1 MNTKIVMTTCSIVMG
16 LTGISL
22 SFVPLE
28 IMSCLGLES
37 SKSLLYL
44 LQILGAL
51 YFGFAMLNWMTKSSL
66 IGAIYNRPIAIANF
80 SHFLIAGLALTKG
93 VLTNPGLPLVIQIAA
108 GVYIVFAVSF
118 GIILFRHPVV
128 QK

>member
-1 MNTKIVMTTCSIVMG
+1 MNTKIVMITSSIVMG

>member
-1 MNTKIVMTTCSIVMG
+1 MNTKIVMITSSIVMG

-44 LQILGAL
+44 LQ
-51 YFGFAMLNWMTKSSL
+51 N
-66 IGAIYNRPIAIANF
+66 
-80 SHFLIAGLALTKG
+80 
-93 VLTNPGLPLVIQIAA
+93 
-108 GVYIVFAVSF
+108 
-118 GIILFRHPVV
+118 
-128 QK
+128 

>member
-28 IMSCLGLES
+28 IMGCLGLES
-37 SKSLLYL
+37 SKSLLFL

-108 GVYIVFAVSF
+108 GVYLVFAVSF

>member
-1 MNTKIVMTTCSIVMG
+1 MNTKIVMTTCSVVMG

-22 SFVPLE
+22 SFAPLE

-93 VLTNPGLPLVIQIAA
+93 VLTNPGLPLVIQIAV
-108 GVYIVFAVSF
+108 GVYLVFAVSF

>member
-1 MNTKIVMTTCSIVMG
+1 MTACSIILG
-16 LTGISL
+16 LAGILL
-22 SFVPLE
+22 SFIPLE
-28 IMSCLGLES
+28 IMRILGLES
-37 SKSLLYL
+37 SKQLLFL
-44 LQILGAL
+44 MQVSGAL

-66 IGAIYNRPIAIANF
+66 IGGIYNRPIAVANF

-93 VLTNPGLPLVIQIAA
+93 VFANPGLPLVIQMAA
-108 GVYIVFAVSF
+108 AVYLVFAVSF

>member
-28 IMSCLGLES
+28 IMGCLGLES
-37 SKSLLYL
+37 SKSLLFL

>member
-28 IMSCLGLES
+28 IMGCLGLES

-108 GVYIVFAVSF
+108 GVYLVFAVSF

>member
-28 IMSCLGLES
+28 IMSYLGLES

-66 IGAIYNRPIAIANF
+66 IGGIYNRPIAIANF

-93 VLTNPGLPLVIQIAA
+93 VLSNPGLPSVIQIAA
-108 GVYIVFAVSF
+108 GVYLVFAVSF

>member
-1 MNTKIVMTTCSIVMG
+1 MNTKIVMITSSIVMG

-108 GVYIVFAVSF
+108 GVYLVFAVSF

>member
-1 MNTKIVMTTCSIVMG
+1 MNTKIVMTACSIILG
-16 LTGISL
+16 LAGILL
-22 SFVPLE
+22 SFIPLE
-28 IMSCLGLES
+28 IMRILGLES
-37 SKSLLYL
+37 SKQLLFL
-44 LQILGAL
+44 MQVSGAL

-66 IGAIYNRPIAIANF
+66 IGGIYNRPIAVANF

-93 VLTNPGLPLVIQIAA
+93 VFANPGLPLVIQMAA
-108 GVYIVFAVSF
+108 AVYLVFAVSF

>member
-28 IMSCLGLES
+28 IMSYLGLES

>member
-28 IMSCLGLES
+28 IMGCLGLES

>member
-28 IMSCLGLES
+28 IMGCLGLES

-93 VLTNPGLPLVIQIAA
+93 VLTNPGLPLVIQIAV
-108 GVYIVFAVSF
+108 GVYLVFAVSF

>member
-1 MNTKIVMTTCSIVMG
+1 MG

-28 IMSCLGLES
+28 IMSYLGLES

>member
-1 MNTKIVMTTCSIVMG
+1 MNTKVVMTACSVVMG
-16 LTGISL
+16 LAGILL
-22 SFVPLE
+22 SFIPLE
-28 IMSCLGLES
+28 IMHFLGLES
-37 SKSLLYL
+37 SKQLLFL
-44 LQILGAL
+44 LQVLGAL

-66 IGAIYNRPIAIANF
+66 IGGIYNRPVAIANF

-93 VLTNPGLPLVIQIAA
+93 VFANPGLPLVIPIVAF
-108 GVYIVFAVSF
+108 VYVIFAVSF